1 MITLREY
8 DFNWRVPDHRLT
20 DVVAFYE
27 IPEDISF
34 TLNIGSR
41 YCIVIPARAEIKNNG
56 TESTSD
62 VTDIEVGSGTISF
75 KLPYLCT
82 LTLPNYKLIEV
93 SDANGNEMSAT
104 VSGKTVTVSG
114 YNGEDLTIHYIPIN
128 GEIQVMH
135 ETRGEIKTLATVS
148 RAATQEFVGFDY
160 KSLPKIQK
168 GAFLS
173 SRTHLNIAVKPY
185 MINGEPKYKFDP
197 FKADG
202 KLSKVVFVELTLH

>member
-1 MITLREY
+1 MITLREF
-8 DFNWRVPDHRLT
+8 DMNWRVPDHRLL
-20 DVVAFYE
+20 DIVAFYE
-27 IPEDISF
+27 IPEDITF
-34 TLNIGSR
+34 TLNVGSR
-41 YCIVIPARAEIKNNG
+41 YCIVIPAKAEIKDNG
-56 TESTSD
+56 NESTSD
-62 VTDIEVGSGTISF
+62 VTDIVVGSGTISF

-93 SDANGNEMSAT
+93 TKPDGTELSAS
-104 VSGKTVTVSG
+104 VDGKTVTVSG